1 MKLSVSSYSFQQYI
15 RDGRLTQL
23 SCIAKAREMGFEGIE
38 FTDLEP
44 CPSPTEEAQTDYAK
58 QLRAEAERVGIEIVA
73 YTVGANL
80 YRPDKKEADAE
91 VERLKGQVRVA
102 AALGAGIMRHDVCYW
117 GKAPDGRVRSFDQM
131 LPVMAENARRVA
143 EYAGT
148 LGVRTCSEN
157 HGYTAQDSDRV
168 ERLFSAVDHDNYG
181 ILVDIG
187 NFACVDE
194 SSVTAVSRL
203 APYAIHA
210 HAKDF
215 IIRPFG
221 LAPANAHCLT
231 TRGMNTL
238 VGCAIGEGDI
248 PVQQCVAILR
258 RAGYDGFLSVEYE
271 GPGDCIEGIR
281 KGYENLRD
289 YVVVS

>member
-15 RDGRLTQL
+15 NSGKLTQV
-23 SCIAKAREMGFEGIE
+23 SCIEKAKEMGFEGIE
-38 FTDLEP
+38 FIDL
-44 CPSPTEEAQTDYAK
+44 SPKAEATLDDQLAYAEEI
-58 QLRAEAERVGIEIVA
+58 RAEANRVGIEIVA

-80 YRPDKKEADAE
+80 YRPDGKEADAE
-91 VERLKGQVRVA
+91 VERLCGQVRVA
-102 AALGAGIMRHDVCYW
+102 AALGAKLMRHDVCYW
-117 GKAPDGRVRSFDQM
+117 GKSPDGRVMSFDQM
-131 LPVMAENARRVA
+131 LPVMAKNARRVT
-143 EYAGT
+143 EYAQT
-148 LGVRTCSEN
+148 LGIRTCSEN

-168 ERLFSAVDHDNYG
+168 ERLYNAVNHPNYG
-181 ILVDIG
+181 LLVDIG

-194 SSVTAVSRL
+194 DSVTAVSRL

-215 IIRPFG
+215 IKRPFG
-221 LAPANAHCLT
+221 LSPANSHCLT

-248 PVQQCVAILR
+248 PVEQCVAILR

-271 GPGDCIEGIR
+271 GTGDCIEGIA
-281 KGYENLRD
+281 KGLENLKT
-289 YVVVS
+289 YVSRA